1 MGLKMILFV
10 ASGNDES
17 RLRRIE
23 GLLEKLCS
31 EWEISCER
39 ELIIDQESTRRHLQE
54 TGIAQKEHI
63 RIPQTATG
71 YVKTYLMIYR
81 NNEELVW
88 YPQYHKKSKDIS
100 IETFLRALL
109 ERNILSLASA
119 ETSKILKC
127 AFD

>member
-1 MGLKMILFV
+1 MAVDKNPMGLKMILFV
-10 ASGNDES
+10 ASADDES

-23 GLLEKLCS
+23 ELLEKLRF

-39 ELIIDQESTRRHLQE
+39 ELIIDQE

-88 YPQYHKKSKDIS
+88 YPQYRKKSENIS

-109 ERNILSLASA
+109 EKNILSLASA